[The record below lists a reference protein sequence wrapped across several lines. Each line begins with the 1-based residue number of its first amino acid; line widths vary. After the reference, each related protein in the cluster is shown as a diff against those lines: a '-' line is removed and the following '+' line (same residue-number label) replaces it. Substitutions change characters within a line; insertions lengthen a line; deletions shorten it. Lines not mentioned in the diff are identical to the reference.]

1 MKLKILFLIL
11 ALPSLTYSQ
20 KLNRNVFVYDKLNT
34 ENFVECDENLKKE
47 LESSLIAI
55 QENNSS
61 DAVEIAQK
69 IYDVDKG
76 CYQIYEVYGTAL
88 FRSGQWF
95 EGIDII
101 EKGIEKFGSV
111 PELIKGKS
119 EMSIEMAELG
129 TGQKNID
136 GNSVYK
142 ANSLKY
148 DEEQFIEENFKSAL
162 IDLEYLMNTYNR
174 SEETFYVG
182 KIQQVLKNYDKSTE
196 VFKTLLKDEEY
207 KYGSIFNIADNYI
220 AQFKYQE
227 AEVELNTLLAENPKD
242 GQVYEK
248 LAELYEQKKDEV
260 NKVECKSKAIYYNNI
275 PTCSDLEYSKDNFEL
290 LKFFG
295 TDENKSDI
303 KIKKLDEILKQNTE
317 NYTIDVCLMILNLHA
332 NHGNGVEEKATTML
346 SNIGK
351 SAIVKVN
358 LLFQTDVSTCTI
370 TNLAEIMAIV
380 KDDAS
385 WELMKQYLPNIANMP
400 MTLIPPTLPE
410 KMVKFDEDKG
420 IKEILL
426 VVKQLLSEDKKSD
439 DPMAE
444 LNGFGQYVYYSPLE
458 NISKKKLKKIATEL
472 NYTDQEFELL
482 EAKIK

>member
-1 MKLKILFLIL
+1 
-11 ALPSLTYSQ
+11 
-20 KLNRNVFVYDKLNT
+20 
-34 ENFVECDENLKKE
+34 
-47 LESSLIAI
+47 
-55 QENNSS
+55 
-61 DAVEIAQK
+61 
-69 IYDVDKG
+69 
-76 CYQIYEVYGTAL
+76 
-88 FRSGQWF
+88 
-95 EGIDII
+95 
-101 EKGIEKFGSV
+101 
-111 PELIKGKS
+111 
-119 EMSIEMAELG
+119 
-129 TGQKNID
+129 
-136 GNSVYK
+136 
-142 ANSLKY
+142 
-148 DEEQFIEENFKSAL
+148 
-162 IDLEYLMNTYNR
+162 
-174 SEETFYVG
+174 
-182 KIQQVLKNYDKSTE
+182 
-196 VFKTLLKDEEY
+196 
-207 KYGSIFNIADNYI
+207 
-220 AQFKYQE
+220 
-227 AEVELNTLLAENPKD
+227 
-242 GQVYEK
+242 
-248 LAELYEQKKDEV
+248 
-260 NKVECKSKAIYYNNI
+260 
-275 PTCSDLEYSKDNFEL
+275 
-290 LKFFG
+290 
-295 TDENKSDI
+295 
-303 KIKKLDEILKQNTE
+303 
-317 NYTIDVCLMILNLHA
+317 
-332 NHGNGVEEKATTML
+332 ML